1 MSLADAQLGIN
12 IDSNK
17 LFYAVSHTAEPDVL
31 KRVGYIDFSFDLNQ
45 SIVTQDP
52 ETFPGLCDTLSRLS
66 REHGAAEARIIMPPS
81 LECWSIVPK
90 TVFDEEGERRQHLE
104 ILMQG
109 TDIHQTEVNWHP
121 LSNRDFKLLSV
132 RQNTHIQSFQTLL
145 DSAGNGTLY
154 SDFET
159 GGKWLKH
166 TGFHGSF
173 LMVNSYNGVI
183 VISSYLLGKL
193 RAATYFTYD
202 DIQDLPYLWLQ
213 YASHLPWMEGLH
225 EYLMVTGERSGT
237 IIEFLN
243 AYWDDATEV
252 LVMDNLNKLHL
263 KAEEKSF
270 PFQLE
275 RAFPAIMLSVS

>member
-1 MSLADAQLGIN
+1 
-12 IDSNK
+12 
-17 LFYAVSHTAEPDVL
+17 
-31 KRVGYIDFSFDLNQ
+31 
-45 SIVTQDP
+45 
-52 ETFPGLCDTLSRLS
+52 
-66 REHGAAEARIIMPPS
+66 
-81 LECWSIVPK
+81 
-90 TVFDEEGERRQHLE
+90 
-104 ILMQG
+104 
-109 TDIHQTEVNWHP
+109 
-121 LSNRDFKLLSV
+121 
-132 RQNTHIQSFQTLL
+132 
-145 DSAGNGTLY
+145 
-154 SDFET
+154 
-159 GGKWLKH
+159 
-166 TGFHGSF
+166 
-173 LMVNSYNGVI
+173 MVNSYNGVI